1 MMTTMPMAPS
11 MPGNYII
18 QREDGMDRD
27 SGENSTLASRHRQWH
42 IDDDDHIHTFV
53 CDVRLY
59 ETDAFGHANNVSFFA
74 YLESARFD
82 LFKKLRLFDPT
93 NIFSLSLILARLE
106 CDYRAIARYNDVLTV
121 YTRVEEIGR
130 SRFTLEHV
138 LVRKRDETEVARG
151 KAVLV
156 AFDHVANRSIPI
168 PEEMRQ
174 KLTHFQMGAH

>member
-1 MMTTMPMAPS
+1 MDTDSAPK
-11 MPGNYII
+11 
-18 QREDGMDRD
+18 
-27 SGENSTLASRHRQWH
+27 STSTSHHHQWY
-42 IDDDDHIHTFV
+42 IDDNDHVHTFV

-82 LFKKLRLFDPT
+82 LFKKLNLFDPAD
-93 NIFSLSLILARLE
+93 IFSLSLILARLE

-121 YTRVEEIGR
+121 YTRVEDIGR

-138 LVRKRDETEVARG
+138 LVRQGDGIQVARG

-156 AFDHVANRSIPI
+156 AFDHLANRSTPI
-168 PEEMRQ
+168 PEDMRQ
-174 KLTHFQMGAH
+174 KLMHFQMGTH